1 MHSYIYHRL
10 ISAPTKFQTNTRSNN
25 KIQWG
30 RGGEGAI
37 LSTKCMGNMNYA
49 MCCTQ
54 KTNKAHHLHLP
65 LDPCVRV
72 IIRVSVAFGA
82 ERQRNIE

>member
-1 MHSYIYHRL
+1 MLLPSFKRIHVAI
-10 ISAPTKFQTNTRSNN
+10 TKFN
-25 KIQWG
+25 G
-30 RGGEGAI
+30 GGGEGAI

-54 KTNKAHHLHLP
+54 KINKAHHLHLP